1 MYFHLSCFILFVEVN
16 IMTRYICPKCG
27 QFFYYRLERCP
38 HCNVKFKYPD
48 VKKEEPK
55 VEEAPVEE
63 VKPIEEEPIQEV
75 PTEVVNEVPAEPA
88 NEAPKEEAPAVVVPP
103 KSYFDGKLIQLIGY
117 RILSSFICLITLF
130 IALPW
135 VTCMSYRWE
144 VKHTVVDDKRLR
156 FDGYGAQLF
165 GSYIKWLLLSIVT
178 LMIYSLW
185 IPIKILKWKTKH
197 THFVSN
203 N

>member
-1 MYFHLSCFILFVEVN
+1 MYFVLSCFILFVEVI

-38 HCNVKFKYPD
+38 HCNVKFKYPE
-48 VKKEEPK
+48 VKKEGPK
-55 VEEAPVEE
+55 KEETPVEE
-63 VKPIEEEPIQEV
+63 VKAE
-75 PTEVVNEVPAEPA
+75 EVVQEVPAEEVNEVAVAEPIE
-88 NEAPKEEAPAVVVPP
+88 EAPAEEAPAVVVPP
-103 KSYFDGKLIQLIGY
+103 RSYFDGRLIQLIGY
-117 RILSSFICLITLF
+117 RILSGFICLITLF

-135 VTCMSYRWE
+135 ATCMSYRWQ
-144 VKHTVVDDKRLR
+144 VKHMVVDDKRLR

-197 THFVSN
+197 THFVSSN
-203 N
+203 